1 MSDKDRKKKDGRNK
15 DKKNKAMHDREND
28 RTLDSYAPQ
37 QGRAGSNL
45 SDTQAGASDSNRSKD
60 RQE

>member
-28 RTLDSYAPQ
+28 RVQTANSPQ
-37 QGRAGSNL
+37 QAKDASNL
-45 SDTQAGASDSNRSKD
+45 TDSEAGAADSNRNTN
-60 RQE
+60 QQ